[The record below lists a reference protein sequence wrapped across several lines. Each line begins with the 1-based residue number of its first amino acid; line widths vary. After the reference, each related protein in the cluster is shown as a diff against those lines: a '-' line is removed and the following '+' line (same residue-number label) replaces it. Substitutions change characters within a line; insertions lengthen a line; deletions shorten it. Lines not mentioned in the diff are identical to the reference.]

1 MGAAWA
7 EAASLVVA
15 FDSSSK
21 DRTDYTDWKADF
33 IHLLSLQ
40 HALAVMSLRLD
51 ADLRNIVPHL
61 PYQDFDGPSSVSGM
75 RAEEGDEEAEEE
87 SQSTV
92 GRGERQQSDYGDY
105 ATPMGSARRLSPRES
120 PRVGF
125 GPHTVRGDYGS
136 DRSLVDVGREGGS
149 PQTPRAR

>member
-92 GRGERQQSDYGDY
+92 GRGERQQS
-105 ATPMGSARRLSPRES
+105 TPPPSARTH
-120 PRVGF
+120 
-125 GPHTVRGDYGS
+125 PHLKH
-136 DRSLVDVGREGGS
+136 RSSRCY
-149 PQTPRAR
+149 QQARK

>member
-92 GRGERQQSDYGDY
+92 GRGERQQS
-105 ATPMGSARRLSPRES
+105 TPPQRVTRTRTLSIAQDDAGCCCQQARK
-120 PRVGF
+120 
-125 GPHTVRGDYGS
+125 
-136 DRSLVDVGREGGS
+136 
-149 PQTPRAR
+149 